1 MSDAALWLYHRLPA
15 PARSAAASLRGYYLR
30 RWRYGPETD
39 RLIAEALDREHW
51 TAAQWSRFGEER
63 LVYVLQRAATRVP
76 YYRALW
82 QARRRVG
89 DRSSWEDL
97 ANWPLLEKEAVR
109 AQPEAFLADGC
120 RPRRMW
126 RVHTSGTTGT
136 SVTIW
141 RSRETERGL
150 YALAAARRRHWYG
163 LSRGDRCALIGGQ
176 LVTPTAQRRP
186 PFWVWNAALNQ
197 LYMSSYHLAPALLP
211 YYLDALA
218 HYRVAYLEGYTSS
231 LYALAQEALRLG
243 RRDLQVVVAIPNAE
257 PVEEYQRQAIAAAFG
272 CPVRE
277 TYGMAESVAA
287 ASECQGG
294 RLHLWPEVGCV
305 EVVVNGQ
312 NVPAGALGELVCTGL
327 LNADMP
333 LIRYRIGDRGA
344 LTASPSP
351 TVCSCGRTLPSLA
364 AVEGRVDDVLF
375 TPDGRRI
382 GRLDPVFKADLPV
395 REAQIVQDTLRRV
408 RIRYVPTEN
417 FTPDAAQTLVERLQ
431 ARMGN
436 VAVVLEPVAEVPR
449 TATGKFRAVVCNLP
463 PEERATIDTVTYA
476 HADLPTRT

>member
-39 RLIAEALDREHW
+39 RLIAEALDREQW
-51 TAAQWSRFGEER
+51 TAAQWDRFREQR
-63 LVYVLQRAATRVP
+63 LVSVLQRAATRVP

-82 QARRRVG
+82 QARRRLG

-97 ANWPLLEKEAVR
+97 ANWPLLDKEAVR
-109 AQPEAFLADGC
+109 ARPEAFLADGC

-141 RSRETERGL
+141 RSRETERAL

-257 PVEEYQRQAIAAAFG
+257 PVEDYQRQAIAAAFG

-305 EVVVNGQ
+305 EVVADGR

-344 LTASPSP
+344 LTASPPP
-351 TVCSCGRTLPSLA
+351 TACSCGRTLPSLA

-417 FTPDAAQTLVERLQ
+417 FTPDAARTLVERLQ

-463 PEERATIDTVTYA
+463 PEERATIDTLTYA

>member
-39 RLIAEALDREHW
+39 RLIAEALDRDHW
-51 TAAQWSRFGEER
+51 TTTQWDRAREER

-82 QARRRVG
+82 QARRRRG

-126 RVHTSGTTGT
+126 RVHTSGTTGK

-186 PFWVWNAALNQ
+186 PFWVWNAALSQ
-197 LYMSSYHLAPALLP
+197 LYMSSYHLAPAFLP

-218 HYRVAYLEGYTSS
+218 RYRVAYLEGYTSS
-231 LYALAQEALRLG
+231 LYALAQEALHLG
-243 RRDLQVVVAIPNAE
+243 RRDLRVVVAIPNAE
-257 PVEEYQRQAIAAAFG
+257 PVEDYQRQVIAAAFG

-287 ASECQGG
+287 ASECPAG
-294 RLHLWPEVGCV
+294 RLHLWPEVGHV
-305 EVVVNGQ
+305 EVVADGE
-312 NVPAGALGELVCTGL
+312 NVPAGASGELVCTGL

-344 LTASPSP
+344 LAASPTP
-351 TVCSCGRTLPSLA
+351 CQCGRTLPSLA

-375 TPDGRRI
+375 TSDGRRI

-408 RIRYVPTEN
+408 RIRYVPTAN
-417 FTPDAAQTLVERLQ
+417 FTPEAARTLVERLQ

-436 VAVVLEPVAEVPR
+436 VAVVLEPVAEIPR
-449 TATGKFRAVVCNLP
+449 TAAGKFRAVVCNVP
-463 PEERATIDTVTYA
+463 PEERATLNTLAYA
-476 HADLPTRT
+476 HADLPPRT

>member
-39 RLIAEALDREHW
+39 RLIAEALDREQW
-51 TAAQWSRFGEER
+51 TAAQWDRFREQR
-63 LVYVLQRAATRVP
+63 LVSVLQRAATRVP

-82 QARRRVG
+82 QARRRLG

-97 ANWPLLEKEAVR
+97 ANWPLLDKEAVR
-109 AQPEAFLADGC
+109 ARPEAFLADGC

-141 RSRETERGL
+141 RSRETERAL

-231 LYALAQEALRLG
+231 LYALAQEALRL
-243 RRDLQVVVAIPNAE
+243 AE
-257 PVEEYQRQAIAAAFG
+257 AGYR
-272 CPVRE
+272 
-277 TYGMAESVAA
+277 
-287 ASECQGG
+287 GG
-294 RLHLWPEVGCV
+294 
-305 EVVVNGQ
+305 
-312 NVPAGALGELVCTGL
+312 TS
-327 LNADMP
+327 
-333 LIRYRIGDRGA
+333 
-344 LTASPSP
+344 TASD
-351 TVCSCGRTLPSLA
+351 VRDAEAALADARAEEAGSLMAYWIAQA
-364 AVEGRVDDVLF
+364 A
-375 TPDGRRI
+375 
-382 GRLDPVFKADLPV
+382 LDH
-395 REAQIVQDTLRRV
+395 
-408 RIRYVPTEN
+408 
-417 FTPDAAQTLVERLQ
+417 
-431 ARMGN
+431 
-436 VAVVLEPVAEVPR
+436 
-449 TATGKFRAVVCNLP
+449 ATGAFARR
-463 PEERATIDTVTYA
+463 ED
-476 HADLPTRT
+476 

>member
-39 RLIAEALDREHW
+39 RLIAEALDREQW
-51 TAAQWSRFGEER
+51 TAAQWDRFREQR
-63 LVYVLQRAATRVP
+63 LVSVLQRAATRVP

-82 QARRRVG
+82 QARRRLG

-97 ANWPLLEKEAVR
+97 ANWPLLDKEAVR
-109 AQPEAFLADGC
+109 ARPEAFLADGC

-257 PVEEYQRQAIAAAFG
+257 PVEDYQRQAIAAAFG

-294 RLHLWPEVGCV
+294 RLHLWPEVGSV
-305 EVVVNGQ
+305 EVV
-312 NVPAGALGELVCTGL
+312 AGELVCTGL

-344 LTASPSP
+344 LTASPPP
-351 TVCSCGRTLPSLA
+351 TACSCGRTLPSLA

-417 FTPDAAQTLVERLQ
+417 FTPDAARTLVERLQ

-463 PEERATIDTVTYA
+463 PEERATIDTLTYA

>member
-1 MSDAALWLYHRLPA
+1 MSDAALWLYNQLPA

-30 RWRYGPETD
+30 WWRYGPETE
-39 RLIAEALDREHW
+39 RLIAEALERERW
-51 TAAQWSRFGEER
+51 TAAQWNRWREER
-63 LVYVLQRAATRVP
+63 LVCVLQRAATRVP

-82 QARRRVG
+82 QARRRRG
-89 DRSSWEDL
+89 ERSSWEDL

-109 AQPEAFLADGC
+109 AQPAAFLADGS
-120 RPRRMW
+120 RTRRMW

-141 RSRETERGL
+141 RSRQTERAL
-150 YALAAARRRHWYG
+150 YALAAARRRCWYDV
-163 LSRGDRCALIGGQ
+163 SRDDRCALIGGQ
-176 LVTPTAQRRP
+176 LVTPSAQRRP

-197 LYMSSYHLAPALLP
+197 LYMSSYHLAPAFLP

-218 HYRVAYLEGYTSS
+218 RYRVAYLEGYTSS

-243 RRDLQVVVAIPNAE
+243 RRDLKVVVAIPNAE
-257 PVEEYQRQAIAAAFG
+257 PVEDYQRRTIAAAFQ

-277 TYGMAESVAA
+277 TYGMAEGVAA
-287 ASECQGG
+287 ASECQEG

-305 EVVVNGQ
+305 EVVADGQ
-312 NVPAGALGELVCTGL
+312 NVPAGASGELVCTGL

-344 LTASPSP
+344 LTSSATPC
-351 TVCSCGRTLPSLA
+351 TCGRTLPSLA

-375 TPDGRRI
+375 TSDGRSI

-408 RIRYVPTEN
+408 RIRYVPAAN
-417 FTPDAAQTLVERLQ
+417 FTPDAARTLVERLQ

-449 TATGKFRAVVCNLP
+449 TATGKFRAVVCNLS
-463 PEERATIDTVTYA
+463 PEERATLDTQPYA